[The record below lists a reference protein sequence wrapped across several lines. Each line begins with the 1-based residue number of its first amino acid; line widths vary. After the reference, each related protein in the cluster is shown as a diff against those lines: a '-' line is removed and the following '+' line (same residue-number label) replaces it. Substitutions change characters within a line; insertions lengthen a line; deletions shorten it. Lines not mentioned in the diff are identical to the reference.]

1 MSVVYLAEDL
11 RLKRRVA
18 LKLLAPALAEDEA
31 FRERFLVE
39 SELAASLDHANIVPI
54 YAAGEAD
61 ERLFIAMRFVEGRD
75 LKQLLRDG
83 PLSPER
89 TIEVCAQVAEA
100 LDFAHERGL
109 VHRDVKPSNVLLD
122 ARGHVYLADFGLTR
136 RLAEPRAVEPGL
148 FGTIDYIAPEQIRG
162 EEVDG
167 RADVY
172 SLGCLLCE
180 CLTGEPPF
188 HRATDAAALFA
199 HLEEEPPAPPRLEQV
214 IPKALAKEP
223 DHRYST
229 CAELVGDAR
238 EALGLGEPRPR
249 WWRSPAT
256 LTLAGALSAIALAVL
271 LMVLD
276 PGGAALP
283 GGSLVRIDPRSNRV
297 AAQVAVGND
306 PRAVA
311 ADANG
316 VWVANHDGTVWR
328 VDAHTDRDISRSPA
342 YGVPADLAIVPAD
355 TVACCR
361 SSPGSAVVVNG
372 PSDPGVVE
380 INAASG
386 ATTVFRLAD
395 RGPGFGSEP
404 SAGAGAPRV
413 ATGPSGIWV
422 ARPDRHVGR
431 FNVNMGRL
439 VKPLFIAPPR
449 DERGD
454 SYFSGIAVGAGGL
467 WVLGDPTDPM
477 LWRIDPATGKL
488 AATIRLP
495 FAPTDVA
502 VGDGSVWVTSARANA
517 LARIDPSTNHVTA
530 AIPAGKGAGAVAVG
544 AGSVWVADQV
554 GGTITRIDPH
564 TLRAIATIKLD
575 SRAGAAANATLP
587 GACPPALQASW
598 FPVDLAVADGV
609 VWVAAR
615 R

>member
-1 MSVVYLAEDL
+1 
-11 RLKRRVA
+11 VA

-39 SELAASLDHANIVPI
+39 SELAASLDHPNIVPI

-61 ERLFIAMRFVEGRD
+61 ERLFIAMRYVEGND
-75 LKQLLRDG
+75 LNELLRDG
-83 PLSPER
+83 PLSPVR
-89 TIEVCAQVAEA
+89 TIELCAQVADA

-122 ARGHVYLADFGLTR
+122 ARGHVYLADFGLTK
-136 RLAEPRAVEPGL
+136 RLAEPRPVEPGL

-199 HLEEEPPAPPRLEQV
+199 HLEEEPPAPPGLEQV

-223 DHRYST
+223 HHRYGT

-238 EALGLGEPRPR
+238 ESLGLGEPRPK
-249 WWRSPAT
+249 WWRRPYT
-256 LTLAGALSAIALAVL
+256 LTLAGALIALALLVY
-271 LMVLD
+271 LMVGLGRA
-276 PGGAALP
+276 PR
-283 GGSLVRIDPRSNRV
+283 GSLVRIDPRTNRV
-297 AAQVAVGND
+297 AAQMAVGND
-306 PRAVA
+306 PRALA

-328 VDAHTDRDISRSPA
+328 LDAHTDRVISRTPA
-342 YGVPADLAIVPAD
+342 YGAPADLAILPANI
-355 TVACCR
+355 AAFGR
-361 SSPGSAVVVNG
+361 SSPGSAVVVNAL
-372 PSDPGVVE
+372 SVLGVVE
-380 INAASG
+380 INAANG

-395 RGPGFGSEP
+395 RGPGFGGEA

-422 ARPDRHVGR
+422 ARPDRQVGR
-431 FNVNMGRL
+431 FDVNTGRL
-439 VKPLFIAPPR
+439 VQPLFITPPH

-454 SYFSGIAVGAGGL
+454 SYFSGIAVGAGGV
-467 WVLGDPTDPM
+467 WVLGDPNDPM

-488 AATIRLP
+488 AATVPLP

-502 VGDGSVWVTSARANA
+502 VGDGAVWATSALANK
-517 LARIDPSTNHVTA
+517 LARIDPSTNRVTG

-544 AGSVWVADQV
+544 AGSVWVADQG
-554 GGTITRIDPH
+554 GGTITRIDQR
-564 TLRAIATIKLD
+564 TLRVISTIKLNC
-575 SRAGAAANATLP
+575 GL
-587 GACPPALQASW
+587 
-598 FPVDLAVADGV
+598 PVDLAVADGV
-609 VWVAAR
+609 VWVAAHR
-615 R
+615 